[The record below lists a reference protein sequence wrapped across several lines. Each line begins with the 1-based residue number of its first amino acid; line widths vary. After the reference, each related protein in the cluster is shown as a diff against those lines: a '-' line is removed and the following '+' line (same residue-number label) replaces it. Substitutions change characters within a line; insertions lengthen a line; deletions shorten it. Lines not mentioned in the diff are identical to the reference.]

1 MYFDTKS
8 YLKSTRNYS
17 IKHAL
22 SGKTLFI
29 VTEFS
34 QMAWFLLIII
44 NAVEDLNFFFLGS
57 KIGLKRSY

>member
-8 YLKSTRNYS
+8 YLKNTRNY
-17 IKHAL
+17 IVKHARN
-22 SGKTLFI
+22 GKTLFI

-57 KIGLKRSY
+57 KIGLKWS